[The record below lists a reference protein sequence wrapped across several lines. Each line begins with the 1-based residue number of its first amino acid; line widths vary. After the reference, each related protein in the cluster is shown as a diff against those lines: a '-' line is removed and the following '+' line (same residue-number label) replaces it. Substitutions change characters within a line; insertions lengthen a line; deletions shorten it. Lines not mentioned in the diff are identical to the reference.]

1 MPGQGNRIDFVTGAP
16 EKYADLVDRLTA
28 LPNKVRGA
36 LGNISDAA
44 ARQEPADGGWS
55 IARNLGHLLFIA
67 EANDVFIHQMAK
79 MTNPVRKDFPVGVVA
94 EDLEVLPVATLV
106 QRIDDAISHTVELLG
121 HTPDAAWGRPGEVR
135 RQRRSLRQMVVAHID
150 HFEEHIV
157 TLAAMSGTKA
167 ATAAR

>member
-16 EKYADLVDRLTA
+16 EKYAGLVDRLTA
-28 LPNKVRGA
+28 LPNRVRA
-36 LGNISDAA
+36 AAGNIADAA
-44 ARQEPADGGWS
+44 ARQEPDGGWS
-55 IARNLGHLLFIA
+55 IVRHLGHLAFVS

-106 QRIDDAISHTVELLG
+106 QRIDDAISRTVALLG

-135 RQRRSLRQMVVAHID
+135 KQRRSLRQMVVAHID
-150 HFEEHIV
+150 HVEEHIA
-157 TLAAMSGTKA
+157 TIAALSGADA
-167 ATAAR
+167 AGTR